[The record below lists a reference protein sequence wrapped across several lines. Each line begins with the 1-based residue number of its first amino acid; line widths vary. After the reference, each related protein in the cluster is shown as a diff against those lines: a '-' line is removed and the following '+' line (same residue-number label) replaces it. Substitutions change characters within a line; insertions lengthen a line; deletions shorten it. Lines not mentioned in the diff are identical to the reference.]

1 MSLKNLQLT
10 EMPARG
16 SDPVANRRKN
26 LVERLEEQKVLAADP
41 TFLRRSTHR
50 RKGEMVEVVQKVR
63 PWTRLSPT
71 GQMVLALLVGGKPL
85 DLDGKGNTAVVI
97 PSRDKVV
104 YTLDQIIEAVS
115 TRRSNVPSSP
125 VSRPRRSLRTR
136 APTSPPRRARGPLPA
151 LSAPNRPLSS
161 GLFRAGL
168 NSSTGSTR

>member
-104 YTLDQIIEAVS
+104 YTLDQIIEAVREGQLDEAIERAIKS
-115 TRRSNVPSSP
+115 RVPAAKVAKNKGSNK
-125 VSRPRRSLRTR
+125 
-136 APTSPPRRARGPLPA
+136 
-151 LSAPNRPLSS
+151 SASK
-161 GLFRAGL
+161 G
-168 NSSTGSTR
+168 

>member
-85 DLDGKGNTAVVI
+85 DLDRKGNTAVVI

-104 YTLDQIIEAVS
+104 YTLV
-115 TRRSNVPSSP
+115 V
-125 VSRPRRSLRTR
+125 
-136 APTSPPRRARGPLPA
+136 
-151 LSAPNRPLSS
+151 
-161 GLFRAGL
+161 
-168 NSSTGSTR
+168 